1 MYLNEFADEL
11 TPLDMTRFDEF
22 ASLQRSAADLGVR
35 HAPRVRYVS
44 RNTALQNHRIH
55 FLEWGDPAAP
65 PLLLIHGGN
74 QSAHSWDLVSLHWA
88 DRYHI
93 FAYDQ
98 RGHGDSE
105 WARDADYSVPTL
117 TQDALAFI
125 RQLGLERPIIV
136 GHSLGGLV
144 TMTLTLQQ
152 PSLPRALV
160 IVDTG
165 PETAQQGA
173 QTVRD
178 FMVANA
184 EFDSLEAF
192 VERVRAYD
200 PFRSRE
206 HIERTVRYNLLRR
219 ADGKYVANPTGF
231 CTTPASCSACPSAS
245 TPSPWRPS
253 RHPLLGTGA
262 ARGAVA
268 GLGGGCRRPLR
279 GRAAPGPSGDR
290 AGLRPQR
297 AYAEHARFPGSGG
310 AVPGGALAA
319 CADGADRRHDLLL

>member
-1 MYLNEFADEL
+1 MYLNEFADAL

-22 ASLQRSAADLGVR
+22 ASLQRSAADLGIR

-55 FLEWGDPAAP
+55 FLEWGDPEAP

-125 RQLGLERPIIV
+125 RQLGLERPIIIS
-136 GHSLGGLV
+136 HSLGGLV
-144 TMTLTLQQ
+144 TLTLTLQQ

-165 PETAQQGA
+165 PEIARQGA
-173 QTVRD
+173 QTVRN

-184 EFDSLEAF
+184 EFDSVEAF
-192 VERVRAYD
+192 VDRVRAYD
-200 PFRSRE
+200 PFRPRE
-206 HIERTVRYNLLRR
+206 HIERTARYNLLRR
-219 ADGKYVANPTGF
+219 ADGQYVAKSDRLLHDAAYLQRVPIGEHTL
-231 CTTPASCSACPSAS
+231 TLEAVRAISCPVLVVRGEQ
-245 TPSPWRPS
+245 SPV
-253 RHPLLGTGA
+253 LEADA
-262 ARGAVA
+262 AERFVA
-268 GLGGGCRRPLR
+268 ALTR
-279 GRAAPGPSGDR
+279 GRLVTVPTCGHNVHTQNTPGFLEAAEP
-290 AGLRPQR
+290 
-297 AYAEHARFPGSGG
+297 F
-310 AVPGGALAA
+310 LAA
-319 CADGADRRHDLLL
+319 L

>member
-1 MYLNEFADEL
+1 MYLNEFADAL

-22 ASLQRSAADLGVR
+22 ASLQRSAADLGIR

-55 FLEWGDPAAP
+55 FLEWGDPEAP

-74 QSAHSWDLVSLHWA
+74 QSAHSWDLVNLHWA

-125 RQLGLERPIIV
+125 RQLGLERPIII

-144 TMTLTLQQ
+144 TLTLTLQQ

-165 PETAQQGA
+165 PEIAQQGA
-173 QTVRD
+173 QTVRN

-184 EFDSLEAF
+184 EFESVEEF

-219 ADGKYVANPTGF
+219 ADGKYVAKSDRLLHDADYMRRVPIGEHSLTLEAVLAI
-231 CTTPASCSACPSAS
+231 PCPV
-245 TPSPWRPS
+245 
-253 RHPLLGTGA
+253 L
-262 ARGAVA
+262 V
-268 GLGGGCRRPLR
+268 LR
-279 GRAAPGPSGDR
+279 GEQSPVLEPAAAERFAAALPQGRLVTVANCGHNVHTQNTPGFLE
-290 AGLRPQR
+290 A
-297 AYAEHARFPGSGG
+297 AEPF
-310 AVPGGALAA
+310 LAA
-319 CADGADRRHDLLL
+319 L